1 MPTSQTTNPT
11 GTSDKPAGRSAGGKG
26 TGAHKKSRAVAFLW
40 GLVRIVVVV
49 ILIFGIWKLVT
60 VVFQVQDFILPA
72 PEDVLVGMYESA
84 GSLLNHTLT
93 TLGEVALGFVIAAI
107 LGLAV
112 SVMMTASDRVA
123 RVIYPVLVASQ
134 TVPKVAI
141 APLLVVWFGFGSGPI
156 IIIVVI
162 MSFFPITISSAV
174 GLREVPRDLIMLGHS
189 MGFTGLRLFRKI
201 MFPYAL
207 GSVFAG
213 MKVGM
218 TLALIGSIVGEFVSG
233 QSGLGY
239 YILASSSAF
248 NVALTFG
255 GIIAVVILGLALFKG
270 VEIAERLMM
279 PWRDEQSPL
288 MAKKKARNKTRLV
301 KS

>member
-1 MPTSQTTNPT
+1 MGGGQGHLGRGQNAPGALSAFT
-11 GTSDKPAGRSAGGKG
+11 DRAAAFGRSALKTVIILLVVGG
-26 TGAHKKSRAVAFLW
+26 L
-40 GLVRIVVVV
+40 
-49 ILIFGIWKLVT
+49 WKLIT
-60 VVFQVQDFILPA
+60 IVFNIPGFILP
-72 PEDVLVGMYESA
+72 PPDKVIVGMYENLP
-84 GSLLNHTLT
+84 GLLAHAWVTF
-93 TLGEVALGFVIAAI
+93 GEVILGFLLAAI

-112 SVMMTASDRVA
+112 SVLMTASERIA
-123 RVIYPVLVASQ
+123 RAVYPVLVATQ

-189 MGFTGLRLFRKI
+189 MGFRGLRLFRKI

-207 GSVFAG
+207 GAVFAG
-213 MKVGM
+213 LKVGM

-233 QSGLGY
+233 QSGLGF

-248 NVALTFG
+248 NVDLTFG
-255 GIIAVVILGLALFKG
+255 GVIAIVILGLLLFKS
-270 VEIAERLMM
+270 VELAERLMM
-279 PWRDEQSPL
+279 PWREVQSSPITKRKRRKPV
-288 MAKKKARNKTRLV
+288 AAV
-301 KS
+301 S